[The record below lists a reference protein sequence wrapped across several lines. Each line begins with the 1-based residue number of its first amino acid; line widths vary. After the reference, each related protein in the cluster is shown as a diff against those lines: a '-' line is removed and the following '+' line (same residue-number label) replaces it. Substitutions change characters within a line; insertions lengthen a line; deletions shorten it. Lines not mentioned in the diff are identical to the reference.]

1 MLENKS
7 NLSATQTVP
16 INPVK
21 VLVCCALLLLGISLA
36 TPAQHKKKPEP
47 CADMLSQA
55 DMNICW
61 GNEYKKADVELN
73 QAYRKL
79 AERVDGEQ
87 REQLKEAQLA
97 WLKYRDTNCAF
108 VADMYKGGSLRPT
121 VLAMCLMD
129 VTNNRTTELKTQIKD
144 RDL

>member
-7 NLSATQTVP
+7 NLSAAQKVR
-16 INPVK
+16 ISQAK
-21 VLVCCALLLLGISLA
+21 VLVCGALLLLGISVPA
-36 TPAQHKKKPEP
+36 PAQRKKKPEP
-47 CADMLSQA
+47 CASVLSQA

-79 AERVDGEQ
+79 AAMVDGEQ
-87 REQLKEAQLA
+87 KEQLKEAQLA

-108 VADMYKGGSLRPT
+108 VADMYKGGS
-121 VLAMCLMD
+121 
-129 VTNNRTTELKTQIKD
+129 
-144 RDL
+144 